1 MRPGEAMPYRTR
13 LVELARR
20 PGRAAVD
27 NLVTIHAAPSRS
39 RQPCDFRRLFA
50 SHYTRIRA
58 TCLDFAEPGI
68 AVFAFSLRDGTWQ
81 GSMCLAARPGE
92 VRAGVVGR
100 HSAADLSL
108 DGDRRGLALRHL
120 LYVIEPLPLRA
131 AFRGEV
137 RFRVMDLETGHPPRD
152 EEGRAVASLTAEGP
166 VFLSCSGVA
175 LLAFVTGDTTDWPES
190 AADAWDIQPE
200 RIFIDERLASGSAP
214 RRHPFAARPAL
225 DPLRTTI
232 VRQAGPRHVGDLR
245 SDEAPCGH
253 LDLTTTRG
261 RHQLCVGADVLGRGV
276 LFGRYERCH
285 SHAAAVI
292 LTERVSRVHLL
303 VMDLAGDLVAIDL
316 GSSNGTFVVDPEGG
330 FLTPLRI
337 GRLVA
342 GQVLA
347 LGSRRI
353 LLSWHPAD

>member
-1 MRPGEAMPYRTR
+1 MPYRTR

-20 PGRAAVD
+20 PARAAVD
-27 NLVTIHAAPSRS
+27 NLVTIHVTSSRS
-39 RQPCDFRRLFA
+39 RQRCDFRRLFVG
-50 SHYTRIRA
+50 HYERIRA
-58 TCLDFAEPGI
+58 TCLSFTEPGI
-68 AVFAFSLRDGTWQ
+68 AVFAFSLADSSWQ

-108 DGDRRGLALRHL
+108 DSDRRGLALRHL
-120 LYVIEPLPLRA
+120 LYVIEPLPLRD
-131 AFRGEV
+131 AFRGDV

-166 VFLSCSGVA
+166 VFLTCSGVA
-175 LLAFVTGDTTDWPES
+175 LLAFVTGDATDWPER

-214 RRHPFAARPAL
+214 RRHPFAARPVL

-232 VRQAGPRHVGDLR
+232 VRQAGPRHVGDLG
-245 SDEAPCGH
+245 SDDSGCGH
-253 LDLTTTRG
+253 FDLTTARG
-261 RHQLCVGADVLGRGV
+261 RYHLRVGSDALGRGV
-276 LFGRYERCH
+276 LLGRYERCH
-285 SHAAAVI
+285 NHAASVF

-303 VMDLAGDLVAIDL
+303 VIDIAGKLVAIDL
-316 GSSNGTFVVDPEGG
+316 GSSNGTFLVDPEEG

-337 GRLVA
+337 GHLAA